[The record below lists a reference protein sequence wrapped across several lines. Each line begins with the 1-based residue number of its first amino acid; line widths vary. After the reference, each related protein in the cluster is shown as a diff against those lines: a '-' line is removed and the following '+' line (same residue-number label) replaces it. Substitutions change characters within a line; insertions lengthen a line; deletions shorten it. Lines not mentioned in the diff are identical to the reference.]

1 MCSQIFSKAT
11 SVSAGNFR
19 APTECVASFKVLIT
33 GNLTTHDFFVKK
45 FERALLQ
52 TVEFN
57 RLRRFGRLRDFS
69 RSCFSLACA
78 ARIIFLPKAGGQ
90 QRRFAGVFD
99 RRRRIL
105 YVWFGRRSSS
115 MDPDDYDPIAA
126 ALKEDIGKGDI
137 TTEFFVPE
145 ALHASGRIVAHEPAV
160 VAGTA
165 TAAEIFRKIDP
176 ETNVQIVRPDGEAV
190 PPGDVVIE
198 VRGLARSILKAER
211 VALNFLQRLCGVATL
226 TRQFVDAVGNH
237 PAKILD
243 TRKTTPGLRALE
255 KAAVVAGGGVNH
267 RSGLF
272 DMVLVKDNHLAALNG
287 LSGFSDQIRR
297 LRTERP
303 NVRIEVEA
311 DDLEQARA
319 FVEIDGIDVILLDN
333 MVPAQIREALA
344 LRKNNIKFEASGG
357 ITLKNVRRVAATGVD
372 YISIGALTN
381 AARAIDLGL
390 EMNHVHG

>member
-1 MCSQIFSKAT
+1 
-11 SVSAGNFR
+11 
-19 APTECVASFKVLIT
+19 
-33 GNLTTHDFFVKK
+33 
-45 FERALLQ
+45 
-52 TVEFN
+52 
-57 RLRRFGRLRDFS
+57 
-69 RSCFSLACA
+69 
-78 ARIIFLPKAGGQ
+78 GGQ

-176 ETNVQIVRPDGEAV
+176 ATDVQIIRPDAEAV
-190 PPGDVVIE
+190 APGDVVIE
-198 VRGLARSILKAER
+198 ARGLARSILKAER
-211 VALNFLQRLCGVATL
+211 VALNFLQRLCGIATL

-255 KAAVVAGGGVNH
+255 KAAVVAGGGENH
-267 RSGLF
+267 RFGLY
-272 DMVLVKDNHLAALNG
+272 DMILVKDNHLTTFEGDSSFAER
-287 LSGFSDQIRR
+287 IRQ
-297 LRTERP
+297 LRRERP
-303 NVRIEVEA
+303 TTRIEVEA
-311 DDLEQARA
+311 EALEDVRP
-319 FVEIDGIDVILLDN
+319 FLEVEGVDIILLDN
-333 MVPAQIREALA
+333 MAPAQIREAVA
-344 LRKNNIKFEASGG
+344 LRKGNIEFEASGG
-357 ITLKNVRRVAATGVD
+357 ITLKNVNRIAATGVD
-372 YISIGALTN
+372 YISVGSLTHG
-381 AARAIDLGL
+381 ARAIDIGL
-390 EMNHVHG
+390 EMTHVPG